1 MNILCFLNTLATI
14 IYIGFF
20 FNNLKNFVY
29 FIPEKTKSCGHKT
42 VLITATGN

>member
-1 MNILCFLNTLATI
+1 MFFKYFSDNNLYRI
-14 IYIGFF
+14 F